1 MPKIVDRK
9 EMRADLMRGCF
20 ELFARKGFSAV
31 TMRDL
36 AAELEVS
43 TGTLYHYFSGK
54 ADLFH
59 QMLRHLVE
67 ADVREALERVADT
80 AQPLARAQALLEFIA
95 EKEEHFKNLL
105 VLLFDL
111 KRQPPGGARDALRE
125 TLRAYKDG
133 ITRNMGF
140 SDDVLGHMVLSVV
153 IGTLVQRVIDPDGT
167 PLDEV
172 RDYIAAALIGRAA
185 GAATA

>member
-20 ELFARKGFSAV
+20 GLFARKGFSAV

-43 TGTLYHYFSGK
+43 TGTLYHYFTSK
-54 ADLFH
+54 TDLFH

-67 ADVREALERVADT
+67 SDVREALDRVKDAT
-80 AQPLARAQALLEFIA
+80 QPLARAQVLLEYIA

-105 VLLFDL
+105 FLLFDL
-111 KRQPPGGARDALRE
+111 KRQPPGESRDALRE
-125 TLRAYKDG
+125 MLQAYRQG
-133 ITRNMGF
+133 ITKNMGF
-140 SDDVLGHMVLSVV
+140 SDDLLGNMVMSVV
-153 IGTLVQRVIDPDGT
+153 VGTLVQRVIDPDGT

-185 GAATA
+185 GAATV